1 MPQTRQMALRQ
12 VLFDLQ
18 IQGTTMKSR
27 WGNVKI
33 IQDSSGRYVRGWPR
47 KKYTRSKPYQKPSM
61 RIAISNREAAAYVM
75 LRKKGHRLH
84 HIAKA
89 FGRSVSLVWR
99 RISFYSKLSPFSKFD
114 MRKMPNKTRLINS
127 YARWKS
133 LLRWLPLWEKW
144 ICGEG
149 EEPP

>member
-1 MPQTRQMALRQ
+1 
-12 VLFDLQ
+12 LFDLQ
-18 IQGTTMKSR
+18 IQGTTMKSS
-27 WGNVKI
+27 WGNV
-33 IQDSSGRYVRGWPR
+33 RVVRDRCGPYIVGSPR
-47 KKYTRSKPYQKPSM
+47 KQYTRSKPYQKPSM

-75 LRKKGHRLH
+75 LRKAGHRLH

-99 RISFYSKLSPFSKFD
+99 RMKFYSSLSPFSLD
-114 MRKMPNKTRLINS
+114 MRKMPSKTRLINS